1 MTFLLRLSLILF
13 PMVSCTAQTD
23 TAWGKLHLR
32 SVTGLH
38 ASSSEL
44 EQPDPFDA
52 PGPYGAHHLLDQ
64 DLSTAWSE
72 GMEGP
77 GLGEHVYLAVGD
89 VFPEK
94 LHIANGY
101 QKSPGVF
108 EANNR
113 VKTLHV
119 RLYAGFMI
127 PGEAT
132 EVETVVRVRPFPQTH
147 VISLADQTGV
157 QEFSLPF
164 RKEKAAAFVQEC
176 RVDFLSEFASELET
190 VAAFSPTGEIQP
202 EFHWI
207 VQLEI
212 KEIYPGT
219 RWDDTCLSE
228 VWAEEEGQAGKPL
241 KINVV
246 REVYASDDG
255 NFIYVKTNL
264 PEQVILVDRSVE
276 ETGMGLPEGQSL
288 ALALMDVS
296 PDGKWALVNFM
307 IGQEAG
313 GRVEETSRLY
323 YVPALR
329 WVKPE
334 ACGNPMGLYGFEEKD
349 GRTFLITD
357 KGETDLNLLRE
368 QLNL

>member
-1 MTFLLRLSLILF
+1 LL
-13 PMVSCTAQTD
+13 PMVSCTAQPD
-23 TAWGKLHLR
+23 MAWEKLHLR
-32 SVTGLH
+32 SVMGLH
-38 ASSSEL
+38 ACSSEL
-44 EQPDPFDA
+44 EAPDPFDA
-52 PGPYGAHHLLDQ
+52 PGPYGAHHLLDG

-72 GMEGP
+72 GVEGP
-77 GLGEHVYLAVGD
+77 GLGEYVYLAVGN

-101 QKSPGVF
+101 QKSPGVY

-113 VKTLHV
+113 VKTIHV

-127 PGEAT
+127 PGEVT
-132 EVETVVRVRPFPQTH
+132 EVETVVRVRPFPQNH
-147 VISLADQTGV
+147 VIPLADQTGV
-157 QEFSLPF
+157 QEFNLPF
-164 RKEKAAAFVQEC
+164 RKEKAAAFVKEC
-176 RVDFLSEFASELET
+176 RGDFLSEFASELET
-190 VAAFSPTGEIQP
+190 VAAFSPSGEVEP
-202 EFHWI
+202 EFNWI

-212 KEIYPGT
+212 KEIYPGS

-228 VWAEEEGQAGKPL
+228 VWTEEEEQAGKPL
-241 KINVV
+241 KINEI

-264 PEQVILVDRSVE
+264 PEPVILVDRSVE
-276 ETGMGLPEGQSL
+276 ETGMGLPEEQHL

-296 PDGKWALVNFM
+296 PDREWAQVDFM
-307 IGQEAG
+307 VGQEAEA
-313 GRVEETSRLY
+313 RVEETSRLY

-329 WVKPE
+329 WVEPE
-334 ACGNPMGLYGFEEKD
+334 AYGNPMGLYGFEEKD
-349 GRTFLITD
+349 GKTFLITD